1 VITGGCLS
9 CRVLAKFVDV
19 LKVRYIKF
27 IHNLSNLNGEP
38 KQQGEWFSSKE
49 TIKLLKISDCEL
61 MRRRELGDLEFKKR
75 GHAYLY
81 YFEIKDE

>member
-1 VITGGCLS
+1 M
-9 CRVLAKFVDV
+9 A
-19 LKVRYIKF
+19 
-27 IHNLSNLNGEP
+27 NQ
-38 KQQGEWFSSKE
+38 KQRGEWFSSKE
-49 TIKLLKISDCEL
+49 TIKLLKRADCEL